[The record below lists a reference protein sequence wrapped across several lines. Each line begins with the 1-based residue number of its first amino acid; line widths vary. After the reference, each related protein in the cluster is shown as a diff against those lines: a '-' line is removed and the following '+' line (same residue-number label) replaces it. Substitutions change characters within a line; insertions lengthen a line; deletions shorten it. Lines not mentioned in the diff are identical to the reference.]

1 MLIFYV
7 ERTIIIRDAPS
18 MISSLPTPHRVLIAT
33 LATILSVTLL
43 LPSEKAEASKDSE
56 KSSLEVGKRYSLA
69 VPVVTDSL
77 PQTAEATIPTEDNSL
92 EWISVEVK
100 KGDILGTVF
109 KRAKLDAQT
118 MQDVLNSGKDAKNLT
133 RLFPGVQVEFGLSAD
148 GQLQELRYNISN
160 LKTLRITR
168 DSNGQFVAKQL
179 QKEIETRTEVVA
191 GIISGSFWASAMNAG
206 LSEAQIIDLAN
217 VFGYDIDFA
226 LDIRSGDS
234 FSVMF
239 ERQYA
244 EGQFIG
250 NGAIV
255 AAQFQNQGQLY
266 QAVRHTDGNFYKPD
280 GGSMRQAFLR
290 APVNFRYV
298 SSNFNPRR
306 LHPVLGKIKAHN
318 GVDYV
323 APMGTPIMAAGDG
336 KVIESAMKGANGN
349 YVVIQHANGIVTK
362 YLHLSKRDVK
372 RGDKVKQGDIVGRL
386 GATGRVTGAHLHYEF
401 VVGGVHRNPR
411 TVKLPQ
417 AEPLQGVARVEF
429 TKNAKQQIAQLKAH
443 ERVVLAANQ

>member
-1 MLIFYV
+1 
-7 ERTIIIRDAPS
+7 
-18 MISSLPTPHRVLIAT
+18 MISSLPVKHRVLIAT
-33 LATILSVTLL
+33 VATFLSVMLL
-43 LPSEKAEASKDSE
+43 IPTDNAEASKDTDIN
-56 KSSLEVGKRYSLA
+56 SLEVGKRYSLA
-69 VPVVTDSL
+69 VPVATESIV
-77 PQTAEATIPTEDNSL
+77 QTTESTIPQEDNSL

-100 KGDILGTVF
+100 KGDILSSIF
-109 KRAKLDAQT
+109 KRAKVDANT
-118 MQDVLNSGKDAKNLT
+118 MQAVLDSGKSARNLT
-133 RLFPGVQVEFGLSAD
+133 RLFPGMQVEFGFNANN
-148 GQLQELRYNISN
+148 QLQELRYNLSN
-160 LKTLRITR
+160 LKTLRVSR
-168 DSNGQFVAKQL
+168 NDKGSFDAKEL
-179 QKEIETRTEVVA
+179 QKEIEVRTEVVA
-191 GIISGSFWASAMNAG
+191 GIISGSFWNSAQSAG
-206 LSEAQIIDLAN
+206 LTDAQINDLAN

-234 FSVMF
+234 FSVLF
-239 ERQYA
+239 ERQYT

-250 NGAIV
+250 NGAIL
-255 AAQFQNQGQLY
+255 AAQFQNQGQVY
-266 QAVRHTDGNFYKPD
+266 QAVRHTDGNFYKAD

-336 KVIESAMKGANGN
+336 KVIDSAMKGANGN
-349 YVVIQHANGIVTK
+349 YVVIQHSNGIVTK

-372 RGDKVKQGDIVGRL
+372 RGDKVKQGDIIGRL

-429 TKNAKQQIAQLKAH
+429 TRQAKQYIAQLKAQ

>member
-1 MLIFYV
+1 
-7 ERTIIIRDAPS
+7 

-43 LPSEKAEASKDSE
+43 LPSEKAEASKDNE
-56 KSSLEVGKRYSLA
+56 KNSLEVGKRYSLA
-69 VPVVTDSL
+69 VPVVTESL
-77 PQTAEATIPTEDNSL
+77 PQTAESTIPTEDNSL

-100 KGDILGTVF
+100 KGDILGSVF
-109 KRAKLDAQT
+109 KRAKIDAQT
-118 MQDVLNSGKDAKNLT
+118 MQAVLDAGKEAKNLT
-133 RLFPGVQVEFGLSAD
+133 RLFPGAQLEFGLNAE
-148 GQLQELRYNISN
+148 GQLQELRYNLSN
-160 LKTLRITR
+160 LKTLRVTR
-168 DSNGQFVAKQL
+168 SDDGQFVAKQL
-179 QKEIETRTEVVA
+179 QKEIEVRTEVVA
-191 GIISGSFWASAMNAG
+191 GIISGSFWGSAMNAG

-266 QAVRHTDGNFYKPD
+266 QAVRHTDGSFYKPD

-349 YVVIQHANGIVTK
+349 YVVIQHSNGIVTK

-372 RGDKVKQGDIVGRL
+372 RGEKVKQGDVIGRL

>member
-1 MLIFYV
+1 
-7 ERTIIIRDAPS
+7 

-33 LATILSVTLL
+33 LAIVLSITLL
-43 LPSEKAEASKDSE
+43 LPSEKAEASKDNE
-56 KSSLEVGKRYSLA
+56 KSSLEIGKRYSLA
-69 VPVVTDSL
+69 VPIVTESL
-77 PQTAEATIPTEDNSL
+77 PQTTETTIPTEDNSL

-100 KGDILGTVF
+100 KGDVLGSIF
-109 KRAKLDAQT
+109 KRAKIDTQT
-118 MQDVLNSGKDAKNLT
+118 MQDVLDSGKDAKNLT
-133 RLFPGVQVEFGLSAD
+133 RLFPGAQLEFGLNAA
-148 GQLQELRYNISN
+148 GELQELRYNLSN

-168 DSNGQFVAKQL
+168 SDDNTFVAKQL
-179 QKEIETRTEVVA
+179 QKEIEVRTEVVA

-323 APMGTPIMAAGDG
+323 APVGTPIMAAGDG

-372 RGDKVKQGDIVGRL
+372 RGEKVKQGDIIGRL

-417 AEPLQGVARVEF
+417 AEPLKGVARAEF
-429 TKNAKQQIAQLKAH
+429 TKNAKQYIAQLKAH

>member
-1 MLIFYV
+1 
-7 ERTIIIRDAPS
+7 

-43 LPSEKAEASKDSE
+43 LPSEKAEASKDNE
-56 KSSLEVGKRYSLA
+56 KNSLEVGKRYSLA
-69 VPVVTDSL
+69 VPVVTESL
-77 PQTAEATIPTEDNSL
+77 PQTAESTIPTEDNSL

-100 KGDILGTVF
+100 KGDILGSVF
-109 KRAKLDAQT
+109 KRAKIDAQT
-118 MQDVLNSGKDAKNLT
+118 MQAVLDAGKEAKNLT
-133 RLFPGVQVEFGLSAD
+133 RLFPGAQLEFGLNAQ
-148 GQLQELRYNISN
+148 GQLQELRYNLSN
-160 LKTLRITR
+160 LKTLRVTR
-168 DSNGQFVAKQL
+168 SDDGQFVAKQL
-179 QKEIETRTEVVA
+179 QKEIEVRTEVVA
-191 GIISGSFWASAMNAG
+191 GIISGSFWGSAMNAG

-336 KVIESAMKGANGN
+336 KVIESSMKGANGN
-349 YVVIQHANGIVTK
+349 YVVIQHSNGIVTK

-372 RGDKVKQGDIVGRL
+372 RGEKVKQGDIVGRL

-401 VVGGVHRNPR
+401 MVGGVHRNPR

>member
-1 MLIFYV
+1 M
-7 ERTIIIRDAPS
+7 
-18 MISSLPTPHRVLIAT
+18 PTPHRVLIAT

-43 LPSEKAEASKDSE
+43 LPSEKAEASKENE

-77 PQTAEATIPTEDNSL
+77 PQTAETTIPTEDNSL

-100 KGDILGTVF
+100 KGDILGSVF
-109 KRAKLDAQT
+109 KRAKIDAQT
-118 MQDVLNSGKDAKNLT
+118 MQAVLDAGKEAKNLT
-133 RLFPGVQVEFGLSAD
+133 RLFPGAQLEFGLNAN
-148 GQLQELRYNISN
+148 GKLQELRYNLSN

-168 DSNGQFVAKQL
+168 SEEGKFVAKQL
-179 QKEIETRTEVVA
+179 QKEIEVRTEVVA
-191 GIISGSFWASAMNAG
+191 GIISGSFWGSAMNAG

-336 KVIESAMKGANGN
+336 KVIESSMKGANGN
-349 YVVIQHANGIVTK
+349 YVVIQHSNGIVTK

-372 RGDKVKQGDIVGRL
+372 RGEKVKQGDIVGRL

-401 VVGGVHRNPR
+401 MVGGVHRNPR

>member
-1 MLIFYV
+1 
-7 ERTIIIRDAPS
+7 

-33 LATILSVTLL
+33 LAIILSITLL
-43 LPSEKAEASKDSE
+43 LPSEKAEASKDNE
-56 KSSLEVGKRYSLA
+56 KSSLEIGKRYSLA
-69 VPVVTDSL
+69 VPIVTESL
-77 PQTAEATIPTEDNSL
+77 PQTTETTIPTEDNSL

-100 KGDILGTVF
+100 KGDVLGSIF
-109 KRAKLDAQT
+109 KRAKIDTQT
-118 MQDVLNSGKDAKNLT
+118 MQDVLDSGKDAKNLT
-133 RLFPGVQVEFGLSAD
+133 RLFPGAQLEFGLNAA
-148 GQLQELRYNISN
+148 GELQELRYNLSN

-168 DSNGQFVAKQL
+168 SDDNTFIAKQL
-179 QKEIETRTEVVA
+179 QKEIEVRTEVVA
-191 GIISGSFWASAMNAG
+191 GIISGSFWGSAMNAG

-323 APMGTPIMAAGDG
+323 APVGTPIMAAGDG

-372 RGDKVKQGDIVGRL
+372 RGEKVKQGDIIGRL

-417 AEPLQGVARVEF
+417 ADPLKGVARVEF
-429 TKNAKQQIAQLKAH
+429 TKNAKQYIAQLKAH

>member
-1 MLIFYV
+1 
-7 ERTIIIRDAPS
+7 

-43 LPSEKAEASKDSE
+43 LPSEKAEASKDNE
-56 KSSLEVGKRYSLA
+56 KNSLEVGKRYSLA
-69 VPVVTDSL
+69 VPVVTESL
-77 PQTAEATIPTEDNSL
+77 PQTAGSTIPTEDNSL

-100 KGDILGTVF
+100 KGDILGSVF
-109 KRAKLDAQT
+109 KRAKIDAQT
-118 MQDVLNSGKDAKNLT
+118 MQAVLDAGKEAKNLT
-133 RLFPGVQVEFGLSAD
+133 RLFPGAQLEFGLNAE
-148 GQLQELRYNISN
+148 GQLEELRYNLSN
-160 LKTLRITR
+160 LKTLRVTR
-168 DSNGQFVAKQL
+168 SDDGQFVAKQL
-179 QKEIETRTEVVA
+179 QKEIEVRTEVVA
-191 GIISGSFWASAMNAG
+191 GIISGSFWGSAMNAG

-266 QAVRHTDGNFYKPD
+266 QAVRHTDGSFYKPD

-349 YVVIQHANGIVTK
+349 YVVIQHSNGIVTK

-372 RGDKVKQGDIVGRL
+372 RGEKVKQGDVIGRL

>member
-1 MLIFYV
+1 
-7 ERTIIIRDAPS
+7 

-77 PQTAEATIPTEDNSL
+77 PQTAESTIPTEDNSL

-100 KGDILGTVF
+100 KGDILGSVF
-109 KRAKLDAQT
+109 KRAKIDAQT
-118 MQDVLNSGKDAKNLT
+118 MQAVLDAGKDAKNLT
-133 RLFPGVQVEFGLSAD
+133 RLFPGAQLEFGLSTD
-148 GQLQELRYNISN
+148 GKLQELRYNLSN
-160 LKTLRITR
+160 LKTLRIAR
-168 DSNGQFVAKQL
+168 NDKDQFVAKQL

-349 YVVIQHANGIVTK
+349 YVVIQHSNGIVTK

>member
-1 MLIFYV
+1 
-7 ERTIIIRDAPS
+7 

-43 LPSEKAEASKDSE
+43 LPSEKAEASKDNE
-56 KSSLEVGKRYSLA
+56 KNSLEVGKRYSLA
-69 VPVVTDSL
+69 VPVVTESL
-77 PQTAEATIPTEDNSL
+77 PQTAESTIPTEDNSL

-100 KGDILGTVF
+100 KGDILGSVF
-109 KRAKLDAQT
+109 KRAKIDAQT
-118 MQDVLNSGKDAKNLT
+118 MQAVLDAGKEAKNLT
-133 RLFPGVQVEFGLSAD
+133 RLFPGAQLEFGLNAE
-148 GQLQELRYNISN
+148 GQLQELRYNLSN
-160 LKTLRITR
+160 LKTLRVTR
-168 DSNGQFVAKQL
+168 SDDGQFVAKQL
-179 QKEIETRTEVVA
+179 QKEIEVRTEVVA
-191 GIISGSFWASAMNAG
+191 GIISGSFWGSAMNAG

-349 YVVIQHANGIVTK
+349 YVVIQHSNGIVTK

-372 RGDKVKQGDIVGRL
+372 RGEKVKQGDIVGRL

-401 VVGGVHRNPR
+401 MVGGVHRNPR

>member
-1 MLIFYV
+1 
-7 ERTIIIRDAPS
+7 
-18 MISSLPTPHRVLIAT
+18 MISSLPVPHRVLIAS
-33 LATILSVTLL
+33 LAALVSVMLL
-43 LPSEKAEASKDSE
+43 INTDPAEASKDTE

-69 VPVVTDSL
+69 VPVVTESL
-77 PQTAEATIPTEDNSL
+77 QQTAENTIPTEDNSL
-92 EWISVEVK
+92 EWLSIEVK
-100 KGDILGTVF
+100 KGDNLGNIF
-109 KRAKLDAQT
+109 KKAKLDTAT
-118 MQDVLNSGKDAKNLT
+118 MQAVLDAGKEAKNLT
-133 RLFPGVQVEFGLSAD
+133 RLFPGTQLEFGLDAE
-148 GQLQELRYNISN
+148 GQLQEIRHNLSN
-160 LKTLRITR
+160 LKTLRI
-168 DSNGQFVAKQL
+168 SKNAAGAFEAKQL
-179 QKEIETRTEVVA
+179 QKEIEVRTEVVA
-191 GIISGSFWASAMNAG
+191 GIISGSFWGSAVNAG
-206 LSEAQIIDLAN
+206 LTESQIIDLAN

-250 NGAIV
+250 NGAII
-255 AAQFQNQGQLY
+255 AAQFQNQGQVY
-266 QAVRHTDGNFYKPD
+266 QAVRHTDGNFYKAD

-306 LHPVLGKIKAHN
+306 LHPVLGKVKAHN

-349 YVVIQHANGIVTK
+349 YVVIQHSNGIVTK
-362 YLHLSKRDVK
+362 YLHLSKRDVS
-372 RGDKVKQGDIVGRL
+372 RGDKVKQGDIIGRL

-429 TKNAKQQIAQLKAH
+429 TKNAKQYIAQLKAH

>member
-1 MLIFYV
+1 M
-7 ERTIIIRDAPS
+7 
-18 MISSLPTPHRVLIAT
+18 
-33 LATILSVTLL
+33 TLL
-43 LPSEKAEASKDSE
+43 LPSEKAEASKDNE
-56 KSSLEVGKRYSLA
+56 KNSLEVGKRYSLA
-69 VPVVTDSL
+69 VPVVTESL
-77 PQTAEATIPTEDNSL
+77 PQTAESTIPTEDNSL

-100 KGDILGTVF
+100 KGDILGSVF
-109 KRAKLDAQT
+109 KRAKIDAQT
-118 MQDVLNSGKDAKNLT
+118 MQAVLDAGKEAKNLT
-133 RLFPGVQVEFGLSAD
+133 RLFPGAQLEFGLNAE
-148 GQLQELRYNISN
+148 GQLQELRYNLSN
-160 LKTLRITR
+160 LKTLRVTR
-168 DSNGQFVAKQL
+168 SDDGQFVAKQL
-179 QKEIETRTEVVA
+179 QKEIEVRTEVVA
-191 GIISGSFWASAMNAG
+191 GIISGSFWGSAMNAG

-266 QAVRHTDGNFYKPD
+266 QAVRHTDGSFYKPD

-349 YVVIQHANGIVTK
+349 YVVIQHSNGIVTK

-372 RGDKVKQGDIVGRL
+372 RGEKVKQGDIIGRL

>member
-1 MLIFYV
+1 
-7 ERTIIIRDAPS
+7 

-77 PQTAEATIPTEDNSL
+77 PQTAETTIPTEDNSL

-100 KGDILGTVF
+100 KGDILGSVF
-109 KRAKLDAQT
+109 KRAKIDAQT
-118 MQDVLNSGKDAKNLT
+118 MQAVLDAGKDAKNLT
-133 RLFPGVQVEFGLSAD
+133 RLFPGAQLEFGLSAD
-148 GQLQELRYNISN
+148 GKLQELRYNLSN

-168 DSNGQFVAKQL
+168 DDKDQFVAKQL
-179 QKEIETRTEVVA
+179 QKEIEVRTEVVA
-191 GIISGSFWASAMNAG
+191 GIISGSFWGSAMNAG

-336 KVIESAMKGANGN
+336 KVIESSMKGANGN
-349 YVVIQHANGIVTK
+349 YVVIQHSNGIVTK

-401 VVGGVHRNPR
+401 MVGGVHRNPR

>member
-1 MLIFYV
+1 
-7 ERTIIIRDAPS
+7 

-77 PQTAEATIPTEDNSL
+77 PQTAETTIPTEDNSL

-100 KGDILGTVF
+100 KGDILGSVF
-109 KRAKLDAQT
+109 KRAKIDAQT
-118 MQDVLNSGKDAKNLT
+118 MQAVLDAGKDAKNLT
-133 RLFPGVQVEFGLSAD
+133 RLFPGVQVEFGLDAE
-148 GQLQELRYNISN
+148 GKLQELRYNLSN

-168 DSNGQFVAKQL
+168 GDDGQFVAKQL

-191 GIISGSFWASAMNAG
+191 GIISGSFWGSAMNAG

-349 YVVIQHANGIVTK
+349 YVVIQHSNGIVTK

>member
-1 MLIFYV
+1 
-7 ERTIIIRDAPS
+7 

-77 PQTAEATIPTEDNSL
+77 PQTAETTIPTEDNSL

-100 KGDILGTVF
+100 KGDNLGSVF
-109 KRAKLDAQT
+109 KRAKIDAQT
-118 MQDVLNSGKDAKNLT
+118 MQAVLDAGKDAKNLT
-133 RLFPGVQVEFGLSAD
+133 RLFPGVQVEFGLDAE
-148 GQLQELRYNISN
+148 GKLQELRYNLSN

-168 DSNGQFVAKQL
+168 GDEGKFVAKQL

-429 TKNAKQQIAQLKAH
+429 TKIAKQQIAQLKAH

>member
-1 MLIFYV
+1 
-7 ERTIIIRDAPS
+7 

-69 VPVVTDSL
+69 VPIVTDSL
-77 PQTAEATIPTEDNSL
+77 PQTAESTIPTEDNSL

-100 KGDILGTVF
+100 KGDILGSVF
-109 KRAKLDAQT
+109 KRAKIDAQT
-118 MQDVLNSGKDAKNLT
+118 MQAVLDAGKDAKNLT
-133 RLFPGVQVEFGLSAD
+133 RLFPGAQLEFGLSTD
-148 GQLQELRYNISN
+148 GKLQELRYNLSN

-168 DSNGQFVAKQL
+168 NDKDQFVAKQL

-349 YVVIQHANGIVTK
+349 YVVIQHSNGIVTK

>member
-1 MLIFYV
+1 
-7 ERTIIIRDAPS
+7 

-43 LPSEKAEASKDSE
+43 LPSEKAEASKDNE
-56 KSSLEVGKRYSLA
+56 KNSLEVGKRYSLA
-69 VPVVTDSL
+69 VPVVTESL
-77 PQTAEATIPTEDNSL
+77 PQTTESTIPTEDNSL

-100 KGDILGTVF
+100 KGDILGSVF
-109 KRAKLDAQT
+109 KRAKIDAQT
-118 MQDVLNSGKDAKNLT
+118 MQAVLDAGKEAKNLT
-133 RLFPGVQVEFGLSAD
+133 RLFPGAQLEFGLNAQ
-148 GQLQELRYNISN
+148 GQLQELRYNLSN
-160 LKTLRITR
+160 LKTLRVTR
-168 DSNGQFVAKQL
+168 SDDGQFVAKQL
-179 QKEIETRTEVVA
+179 QKEIEVRTEVVA
-191 GIISGSFWASAMNAG
+191 GIISGSFWGSAMNAG

-336 KVIESAMKGANGN
+336 KVIESSMKGANGN
-349 YVVIQHANGIVTK
+349 YVVIQHSNGIVTK

-372 RGDKVKQGDIVGRL
+372 RGEKVKQGDIVGRL

-401 VVGGVHRNPR
+401 MVGGVHRNPR

>member
-1 MLIFYV
+1 M
-7 ERTIIIRDAPS
+7 
-18 MISSLPTPHRVLIAT
+18 PTPHRVLIAT

-43 LPSEKAEASKDSE
+43 LPSEKAEASKDNE
-56 KSSLEVGKRYSLA
+56 KNSLEVGKRYSLA
-69 VPVVTDSL
+69 VPVVTESL
-77 PQTAEATIPTEDNSL
+77 PQTTESTIPTEDNSL

-100 KGDILGTVF
+100 KGDILGSVF
-109 KRAKLDAQT
+109 KRAKIDAQT
-118 MQDVLNSGKDAKNLT
+118 MQAVLDAGKEAKNLT
-133 RLFPGVQVEFGLSAD
+133 RLFPGAQLEFGLNAQ
-148 GQLQELRYNISN
+148 GQLQELRYNLSN
-160 LKTLRITR
+160 LKTLRVTR
-168 DSNGQFVAKQL
+168 SDDGQFVAKQL
-179 QKEIETRTEVVA
+179 QKEIEVRTEVVA
-191 GIISGSFWASAMNAG
+191 GIISGSFWGSAMNAG

-336 KVIESAMKGANGN
+336 KVIESSMKGANGN
-349 YVVIQHANGIVTK
+349 YVVIQHSNGIVTK

-372 RGDKVKQGDIVGRL
+372 RGEKVKQGDIVGRL

-401 VVGGVHRNPR
+401 MVGGVHRNPR

>member
-1 MLIFYV
+1 MF
-7 ERTIIIRDAPS
+7 
-18 MISSLPTPHRVLIAT
+18 SSLPAPHRVLIAT

-43 LPSEKAEASKDSE
+43 LPSEKAEASKDNE
-56 KSSLEVGKRYSLA
+56 KNSLEVGKRYSLA

-77 PQTAEATIPTEDNSL
+77 PQTAESTIPTEDNSL

-100 KGDILGTVF
+100 KGDILGSVF
-109 KRAKLDAQT
+109 KRAKIDAQT
-118 MQDVLNSGKDAKNLT
+118 MQAVLDAGKDAKNLT
-133 RLFPGVQVEFGLSAD
+133 RLFPGAQVEFGLNAT
-148 GQLQELRYNISN
+148 GQLQELRYNLSN
-160 LKTLRITR
+160 LKTLRVTR
-168 DSNGQFVAKQL
+168 STDGQFVAKQL
-179 QKEIETRTEVVA
+179 QKEIEVRTEVVA
-191 GIISGSFWASAMNAG
+191 GIISGSFWGSAMNAG

-226 LDIRSGDS
+226 LDIRSGDA

-336 KVIESAMKGANGN
+336 KVIESSMKGANGN
-349 YVVIQHANGIVTK
+349 YVVIQHSNGIVTK

-372 RGDKVKQGDIVGRL
+372 RGEKVKQGDIVGRL

-401 VVGGVHRNPR
+401 MVGGVHRNPR

-429 TKNAKQQIAQLKAH
+429 TKNAKQHIAQLKAH

>member
-1 MLIFYV
+1 
-7 ERTIIIRDAPS
+7 

-43 LPSEKAEASKDSE
+43 LPSEKAEASKDNE
-56 KSSLEVGKRYSLA
+56 KNSLEVGKRYSLA
-69 VPVVTDSL
+69 VPVVTESL
-77 PQTAEATIPTEDNSL
+77 PQTAESTIPTEDNSL

-100 KGDILGTVF
+100 KGDILGSVF
-109 KRAKLDAQT
+109 KRAKIDAQT
-118 MQDVLNSGKDAKNLT
+118 MQAVLDSGKEAKNLT
-133 RLFPGVQVEFGLSAD
+133 RLFPGAQLEFGLNAE
-148 GQLQELRYNISN
+148 GQLQELRYNLSN
-160 LKTLRITR
+160 LKTLRVTR
-168 DSNGQFVAKQL
+168 SDDGQFVAKQL
-179 QKEIETRTEVVA
+179 QKEIEVRTEVVA
-191 GIISGSFWASAMNAG
+191 GIISGSFWGSAMNAG

-266 QAVRHTDGNFYKPD
+266 QAVRHTDGSFYKPD

-349 YVVIQHANGIVTK
+349 YVVIQHSNGIVTK

-372 RGDKVKQGDIVGRL
+372 RGEKVKQGDIIGRL

>member
-1 MLIFYV
+1 
-7 ERTIIIRDAPS
+7 
-18 MISSLPTPHRVLIAT
+18 
-33 LATILSVTLL
+33 
-43 LPSEKAEASKDSE
+43 
-56 KSSLEVGKRYSLA
+56 
-69 VPVVTDSL
+69 
-77 PQTAEATIPTEDNSL
+77 
-92 EWISVEVK
+92 
-100 KGDILGTVF
+100 
-109 KRAKLDAQT
+109 
-118 MQDVLNSGKDAKNLT
+118 
-133 RLFPGVQVEFGLSAD
+133 
-148 GQLQELRYNISN
+148 
-160 LKTLRITR
+160 
-168 DSNGQFVAKQL
+168 
-179 QKEIETRTEVVA
+179 
-191 GIISGSFWASAMNAG
+191 
-206 LSEAQIIDLAN
+206 
-217 VFGYDIDFA
+217 
-226 LDIRSGDS
+226 
-234 FSVMF
+234 MF

-372 RGDKVKQGDIVGRL
+372 RGEKVKQGDIVGRL